1 MAWRD
6 RTGVQQEDGEGI
18 RPSRDS
24 KTLLADQAQ
33 VFDSTTVSRQSGARA
48 EPAPDFWTSGC
59 GWKGRGLGPGRAVG
73 GEGELGTQLFWLGS
87 PPETGSWVL
96 GRRLPAGRPS
106 ARGSSPPAPTSRQE
120 EAGLRG
126 RAGFDLHHLT
136 PFPLERSPWNLPF
149 KVRQG
154 GARVSVVGPDS
165 WAWILALPPPTR
177 EPWAH
182 HQTSMPQCPYL

>member
-6 RTGVQQEDGEGI
+6 RTGVQQEDGGALGLPETP
-18 RPSRDS
+18 RHC
-24 KTLLADQAQ
+24 LLTKPK
-33 VFDSTTVSRQSGARA
+33 SLTPPQSVGNQELGLNQHRISG
-48 EPAPDFWTSGC
+48 PPD
-59 GWKGRGLGPGRAVG
+59 VG
-73 GEGELGTQLFWLGS
+73 GREGGSVLGGQWVGKENSAPSSSGWVALQRQA
-87 PPETGSWVL
+87 PGSW
-96 GRRLPAGRPS
+96 AGGCQREGPS
-106 ARGSSPPAPTSRQE
+106 ARESSPPAPTSRQE

-126 RAGFDLHHLT
+126 RAGFDLHHLA